1 MTVEYF
7 ESDNND
13 QMIMLKMFKMATGY
27 KGKAELLLLIIDK
40 TCRVI
45 RLICLSKIDFD
56 LSE

>member
-7 ESDNND
+7 ESDTND
-13 QMIMLKMFKMATGY
+13 QMIMLKMATGY
-27 KGKAELLLLIIDK
+27 EGKAELLLLIIDK